1 MKIALNIKNMKKAIR
16 PANDDVII
24 FDGKDWYI
32 TTKETLFKE
41 YQDKVDAKI
50 AEVNAKIAEMEAYKG
65 EVSSQI
71 TEMAE
76 VIKKFVKMEGDK

>member
-1 MKIALNIKNMKKAIR
+1 MKVALNIKNMKKAIR

-50 AEVNAKIAEMEAYKG
+50 AEVNAKVAEMEAYKR
-65 EVSSQI
+65 ETSSQI
-71 TEMAE
+71 AE
-76 VIKKFVKMEGDK
+76 LAKVIKQFVQMEGDN

>member
-1 MKIALNIKNMKKAIR
+1 MKVALNIKNMKKAIR

-50 AEVNAKIAEMEAYKG
+50 AEVNAKVAEMEAFKR
-65 EVSSQI
+65 ETSSQI
-71 TEMAE
+71 AE
-76 VIKKFVKMEGDK
+76 LAKVIKQFVQMEGDN